1 MAINK
6 TSDLKHLTFTVT
18 YCGLLFGI
26 SNQIWIRHFYNI
38 HILNAEKTEIARE
51 IGISFLLLF
60 SGTEFYSFP
69 VLHIHIWLFWIVE
82 ARGIFELEIVAC
94 KTVFTK
100 SIRNGDLYIVFVFA
114 TKI

>member
-26 SNQIWIRHFYNI
+26 SNQIWIRPFYNI

-60 SGTEFYSFP
+60 SGTDLIAFP
-69 VLHIHIWLFWIVE
+69 YYTYYIFDF
-82 ARGIFELEIVAC
+82 FELLRLGASLNL
-94 KTVFTK
+94 KLLHAK
-100 SIRNGDLYIVFVFA
+100 LYLQSQ
-114 TKI
+114 